1 MIEGAGRW
9 PTLARRIRVPLGFL
23 LAAAYWWLA
32 RPTWW
37 SIAAGVCTMIPG
49 VWLRSIASGHVK
61 KAREVTTTGPYAYT
75 RNPLYLGS
83 MIVALGFAIAARSL
97 WVVAVLTVLF
107 FAVYVPVIR
116 WEESYMRSQ
125 FPGYEEYA
133 RRVPRLIPWL
143 TRAFASGEG
152 GPNAGFSRELY
163 LKHREYNTLLG
174 AVVMLAALVV
184 KIVWF
189 NH

>member
-1 MIEGAGRW
+1 MNPDAGRW

-23 LAAAYWWLA
+23 VAIGYWWLA
-32 RPTWW
+32 RPNWW
-37 SIAAGVCTMIPG
+37 SLAAGVCIATLGIC
-49 VWLRSIASGHVK
+49 LRGAASGRVK
-61 KAREVTTTGPYAYT
+61 KAAEVTTGGPYAYT

-83 MIVALGFAIAARSL
+83 IIVATGFAAAARSVWIAVAL
-97 WVVAVLTVLF
+97 VVIFL
-107 FAVYVPVIR
+107 AVYIPVIR

-125 FPGYEEYA
+125 FPNYEDYA
-133 RRVPRLIPWL
+133 RRVPRLLPRL
-143 TRAFASGEG
+143 TPAFAPEKG
-152 GPNAGFSRELY
+152 NAFSRELY

-174 AVVMLAALVV
+174 AALMIAALVI